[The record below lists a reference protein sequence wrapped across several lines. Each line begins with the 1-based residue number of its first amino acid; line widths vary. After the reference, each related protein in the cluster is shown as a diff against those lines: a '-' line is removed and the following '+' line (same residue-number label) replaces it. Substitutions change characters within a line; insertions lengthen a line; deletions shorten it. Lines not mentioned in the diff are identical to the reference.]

1 MRSLEQNNEMDP
13 VATEFAREPEVE
25 ALARAE
31 VEADLA
37 TLHRGEIPRKGLF
50 DTIHNFGEER
60 FMDALPEIKI
70 YLTSTDERLR
80 YIALHVLTQ
89 HYQLPDYAR
98 VAINMMKSDPDE
110 ECRLMAIS
118 GLLSLRRGTA
128 DPYALKALA
137 SLVRDENEDKFVR
150 ERAYRAMRG
159 IISYDMD
166 EQLRLSVEPFD
177 LAQDVDWHLVDSYQE
192 L

>member
-1 MRSLEQNNEMDP
+1 
-13 VATEFAREPEVE
+13 
-25 ALARAE
+25 
-31 VEADLA
+31 
-37 TLHRGEIPRKGLF
+37 
-50 DTIHNFGEER
+50 
-60 FMDALPEIKI
+60 MDALPEIKK
-70 YLTSTDERLR
+70 YLISTDERLR
-80 YIALHVLTQ
+80 YITLHVLTQ

-98 VAINMMKSDPDE
+98 VAIEMMKSDPDE

-159 IISYDMD
+159 VFSYDMD
-166 EQLRLSVEPFD
+166 EQLQLSVEPLD
-177 LAQDVDWHLVDSYQE
+177 LAQDVDWNFVDSYRE
-192 L
+192 P